1 MRLIDPEETL
11 ERVAPLLPVMGITRI
26 ANVTGLD
33 TLGIPVVMVS
43 RPNSRSI
50 SVAQGKGPTL
60 AAAKASGVME
70 SIESYHAEHITLPL
84 KLASYEELRYSH
96 RCVDVERLPRLRTS
110 GYTPFRQMLWIEGLD
125 LMSGKPAWV
134 PFEMVSLNFAAP
146 LPAGPGCFQAGS
158 NGLASGNH
166 ILEAIVHAVAEL
178 IERDAATLWHL
189 LDEAAQDRARLDLAT
204 VDDPVCRELL
214 AKLQRGGVCVG
225 VWELTSDIGVPT
237 FQCRI
242 ISEEGPPGDVR
253 RPGLGAGCHPSRAV
267 ALSRALTEAAQSR
280 LTFISGARD
289 DIPRFEY
296 QDQLDPA
303 VHARWMRRIRGDGP
317 GRAFNAAPSH
327 AGRDL
332 EDELRWL
339 LDRLVG
345 AGIEEVVV
353 VDLTRAEFSIPVARV
368 IIPGLEGVDASTDYL
383 LGARARERLAA
394 ARVLQ

>member
-1 MRLIDPEETL
+1 MRLIEPQETL
-11 ERVAPLLPVMGITRI
+11 ERVSLLLPVMGITRI

-33 TLGIPVVMVS
+33 NLGIPVVMVT

-96 RCVDVERLPRLRTS
+96 RCVDVARLPRLRNS
-110 GYTPFRQMLWIEGLD
+110 GYTPHRQMLWIEGLD
-125 LMSGKPAWV
+125 LLSDKAAWV

-146 LPAGPGCFQAGS
+146 LPAGQGCFQAGS

-166 ILEAIVHAVAEL
+166 MLEAVVHGIAEL
-178 IERDAATLWHL
+178 VERDAATLWHL
-189 LDEAAQDRARLDLAT
+189 LDEGAQDRQRLDLDT

-214 AKLQRGGVCVG
+214 GKLARAGVCVG
-225 VWELTSDIGVPT
+225 VWELTSDIGIPA
-237 FQCRI
+237 FLCRI
-242 ISEEGPPGDVR
+242 LSEQGPPADQR
-253 RPGLGAGCHPSRAV
+253 RPGLGMGCHPSRAV

-280 LTFISGARD
+280 LTFIAGARD

-296 QDQLDPA
+296 KDQLDPA
-303 VHARWMRRIRGDGP
+303 VHARWLRRIRGEAP
-317 GRAFNAAPSH
+317 GRPFAAVPDY

-332 EDELRWL
+332 EAELRWE
-339 LDRLVG
+339 LDRLVA
-345 AGIEEVVV
+345 AGIEEVIV
-353 VDLTRAEFSIPVARV
+353 VDLSRAEFSIPVVRV
-368 IIPGLEGVDASTDYL
+368 IVPGLEGVDASPDYL

-394 ARVLQ
+394 A

>member
-1 MRLIDPEETL
+1 MRLIEPEETL
-11 ERVAPLLPVMGITRI
+11 ERVIPLLPIMGITRI

-50 SVAQGKGPTL
+50 AVAQGKGPTL

-96 RCVDVERLPRLRTS
+96 RCADVARLPRLRTS
-110 GYTPFRQMLWIEGLD
+110 GYTPHTQMLWIEGLD
-125 LMSGKPAWV
+125 LLSGKSAWV

-146 LPAGPGCFQAGS
+146 LPAGQGCFQAGS

-166 ILEAIVHAVAEL
+166 LLEAVVHGISEL
-178 IERDAATLWHL
+178 VERDASTLWHL
-189 LDEAAQDRARLDLAT
+189 LDAGAQDRMRLDLDS
-204 VDDPVCRELL
+204 VDDPGCRELL
-214 AKLQRGGVCVG
+214 GKLRRAEVRVG
-225 VWELTSDIGVPT
+225 VWELTSDIGIAA

-242 ISEEGPPGDVR
+242 ISEQGPPEDSR
-253 RPGLGAGCHPSRAV
+253 RPGLGVGCHPTRAV

-289 DIPRFEY
+289 DIPRAEY
-296 QDQLDPA
+296 EDQLDP
-303 VHARWMRRIRGDGP
+303 VMHRRWMERMTKAAP
-317 GRAFNAAPSH
+317 GRAFAAAPDHVS
-327 AGRDL
+327 RDL
-332 EDELRWL
+332 EDELRWE
-339 LDRLVG
+339 LDRLVA
-345 AGIEEVVV
+345 AGIEEVIV
-353 VDLTRAEFSIPVARV
+353 VDLTRAEFAIPVVRV
-368 IIPGLEGVDASTDYL
+368 VIPGLEGVDASTDYL

-394 ARVLQ
+394 A